1 MKIKSM
7 LLAALFAAFGSAS
20 FAQAPATAPAAG
32 QAAPAATVTATCK
45 DGTEYSGAT
54 RKGACKGHK
63 GVKTWNSGAAAGA
76 AAAAAPEAKTPAKS
90 SAKSTSKMAPA
101 AVAAPGGGAGKV
113 WVNTGTKTYH
123 CEGDRYYGKTK
134 AGQYMTEAEAK
145 AAGDHP
151 SHGKSCS

>member
-20 FAQAPATAPAAG
+20 FAQAPAAAPAPS
-32 QAAPAATVTATCK
+32 QAAPAANVTATCK

-63 GVKTWNSGAAAGA
+63 GVKTWNSDAAGA
-76 AAAAAPEAKTPAKS
+76 APAAAPEAKSPAKS
-90 SAKSTSKMAPA
+90 GAKSTSKMAPA
-101 AVAAPGGGAGKV
+101 ATAAPGGGAGKV
-113 WVNTGTKTYH
+113 WVNTSTKTYH

-134 AGQYMTEAEAK
+134 AGEYMTEVEAK
-145 AAGDHP
+145 AKGDHP